1 MNFCAENRL
10 LGKEWKRRS
19 TGKLLEWSKQRLW
32 FLERGCVLVECSETW
47 LDFVCVWKVEPIGR
61 GREELIMTRR
71 FCRERWKEEI
81 HDGYVKTVGGID
93 LEGEGQKFSVGH
105 FEFEMLVR

>member
-61 GREELIMTRR
+61 GREELIMTQR

-93 LEGEGQKFSVGH
+93 LEGEGQKFSFGH